1 MKTQN
6 KKNKT
11 SFSETGQIQ
20 RKLRCRCCN
29 TFFYCHSPYLSLKY
43 SGSYQTR
50 LLEWTLFPLLF
61 VQCLADSNS
70 DTWSACT
77 NQYTITIT
85 TSNKNNLEAWM
96 VFTFRKAD
104 VPLLLVNFVQGSYFN
119 WTKLIHLQW
128 RNTNCVLYSS
138 YIRTKN
144 HDDNLLSYD
153 LTNFILCCF
162 SRNLVIF
169 IFSVKIS
176 AES

>member
-1 MKTQN
+1 
-6 KKNKT
+6 
-11 SFSETGQIQ
+11 
-20 RKLRCRCCN
+20 
-29 TFFYCHSPYLSLKY
+29 
-43 SGSYQTR
+43 
-50 LLEWTLFPLLF
+50 
-61 VQCLADSNS
+61 
-70 DTWSACT
+70 
-77 NQYTITIT
+77 
-85 TSNKNNLEAWM
+85 M

-104 VPLLLVNFVQGSYFN
+104 VPLLVNFVQGSYFN

-128 RNTNCVLYSS
+128 RNMNCVLYSS

-162 SRNLVIF
+162 SRSLVIF